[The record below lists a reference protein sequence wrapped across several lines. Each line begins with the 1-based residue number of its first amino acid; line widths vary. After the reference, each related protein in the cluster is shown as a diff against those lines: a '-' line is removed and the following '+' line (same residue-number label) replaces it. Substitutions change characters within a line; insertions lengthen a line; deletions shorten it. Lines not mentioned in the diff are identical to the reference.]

1 MILLTT
7 FTRRAA
13 WAAIIVAGIAGLI
26 WASCIFRPDEVVSAD
41 PTATMRLEDV
51 QEEVQQDEQF
61 TITFADMGFF
71 QSQYDPLIDEYADRL
86 YYLKDGCIDSTKIS
100 WFTIQLWLFLIR
112 INHRNIPGKN
122 LSGALYQDLCA
133 MVIKNRP
140 YSLADIY
147 TSSYGTLFRH
157 TNETFLSMA
166 VIQPVVFSSTPL
178 GYRRLSSR
186 VDWFYP
192 IASTRTRLGFGL
204 WYRHECNYTGTKW
217 LASHRS

>member
-61 TITFADMGFF
+61 TITFADMGYF

-100 WFTIQLWLFLIR
+100 
-112 INHRNIPGKN
+112 
-122 LSGALYQDLCA
+122 
-133 MVIKNRP
+133 
-140 YSLADIY
+140 
-147 TSSYGTLFRH
+147 
-157 TNETFLSMA
+157 
-166 VIQPVVFSSTPL
+166 
-178 GYRRLSSR
+178 
-186 VDWFYP
+186 
-192 IASTRTRLGFGL
+192 
-204 WYRHECNYTGTKW
+204 
-217 LASHRS
+217 